1 MARDRLE
8 GILNLYKPA
17 GKTSRQAIDPIAR
30 WVRPNK
36 CGHAGTLD
44 PLAEGVLV
52 VCVGKATRLISC
64 IQEQRK
70 IYRAVFLFGQ
80 TSDTDDITGE
90 VRINASAPIPSRA
103 DIELALPQFVGAI
116 QQVPPQY
123 SAVHVEGQRAY
134 ALARKGEAPEL
145 EARTVQVYRIELLDY
160 AHPRLELEIECGSGT
175 YIRSIGRDLGQKLG
189 CGALMSA
196 LVRTR
201 IGPFDADSAVRLAD
215 LTRDN
220 MATHLQPALRAV
232 EHLPRQSCTGEA
244 LQALS
249 QGRRIPLE
257 LPGLTAGASLAL
269 VTPDGT
275 LGALGEVRDDGTIQ
289 PTIVFVAG
297 D

>member
-1 MARDRLE
+1 MARERLE

-17 GKTSRQAIDPIAR
+17 GKTSRQAIDPLAR

-70 IYRAVFLFGQ
+70 VYRAVFLLGQ
-80 TSDTDDITGE
+80 TSDTDDITGQ
-90 VRINASAPIPSRA
+90 VDIHASAPIPSRT
-103 DIELALPQFVGAI
+103 DIEQALPQFVGAI
-116 QQVPPQY
+116 DQVPPQY

-134 ALARKGEAPEL
+134 ALARKGEALEL

-160 AHPRLELEIECGSGT
+160 VHPRLELEIECGSGT

-189 CGALMSA
+189 CGALMSE

-201 IGPFDADSAVRLAD
+201 IGLFDAKSAVRLED

-220 MATHLQPALRAV
+220 ITAHLQPALCAV
-232 EHLPRQSCTGEA
+232 EHLPRQTCTAEA

-249 QGRRIPLE
+249 QGRRIALQ
-257 LPGLTAGASLAL
+257 LPKLATGTLLAL
-269 VTPDGT
+269 VTPEGV
-275 LGALGEVRDDGTIQ
+275 LASVGEVRDDGTIQ

>member
-1 MARDRLE
+1 MGRERLE

-17 GKTSRQAIDPIAR
+17 GKTSRHAIDPIAR
-30 WVRPNK
+30 WARPAK

-70 IYRAVFLFGQ
+70 IYRAVFLLGQ
-80 TSDTDDITGE
+80 TSDTDDITGQ
-90 VRINASAPIPSRA
+90 IDFHTTAPIPLRA
-103 DIELALPQFVGAI
+103 DIEQALPQFVGAI

-134 ALARKGEAPEL
+134 ALARKGEALEL
-145 EARTVQVYRIELLDY
+145 EARTVQVYRIDLLDY

-189 CGALMSA
+189 CGALMSE
-196 LVRTR
+196 LIRTR
-201 IGPFDADSAVRLAD
+201 IGPFDAESAVRLED

-220 MATHLQPALRAV
+220 IAAHLQPALRAV
-232 EHLPRQSCTGEA
+232 EHLPRQSCSAEA
-244 LQALS
+244 LQSLS
-249 QGRRIPLE
+249 QGRRIPVESAE
-257 LPGLTAGASLAL
+257 LAAGSSLAL
-269 VTPDGT
+269 LTPEGA
-275 LGALGEVRDDGTIQ
+275 LAALGEVREERVIQ
-289 PTIVFVAG
+289 PTIVFIAS

>member
-1 MARDRLE
+1 MARERLE

-70 IYRAVFLFGQ
+70 IYRVAFLFGQ
-80 TSDTDDITGE
+80 ISDTDDITGE
-90 VRINASAPIPSRA
+90 VHINTSAPIPTRT
-103 DIELALPQFVGAI
+103 DIEQALPQFVGAI
-116 QQVPPQY
+116 EQVPPQY
-123 SAVHVEGQRAY
+123 SAVHVEGKRAY
-134 ALARKGEAPEL
+134 ALARRGEAPEL
-145 EARTVQVYRIELLDY
+145 EARTVQVYRIELIEY
-160 AHPRLELEIECGSGT
+160 VPPRLQLEIECGSGT

-189 CGALMSA
+189 CGALMSE

-201 IGPFDADSAVRLAD
+201 IGSFRAESAVRLED

-220 MATHLQPALRAV
+220 IAARLQPALRAV
-232 EHLPRQSCTGEA
+232 EHLPRQNCSAEH

-249 QGRRIPLE
+249 QGRRIPIESADLNGRT
-257 LPGLTAGASLAL
+257 LLAL
-269 VTPDGT
+269 ISPECA
-275 LGALGEVRDDGTIQ
+275 LAALGEVRDDGTIQ

>member
-1 MARDRLE
+1 MARERLE

-52 VCVGKATRLISC
+52 VCVGKSTRLISC
-64 IQEQRK
+64 IQEQHK
-70 IYRAVFLFGQ
+70 VYRAVFLFGQ

-90 VRINASAPIPSRA
+90 VQINESAPLPSRA
-103 DIELALPQFVGAI
+103 DVEQALPQFVGAI
-116 QQVPPQY
+116 EQVPPQF
-123 SAVHVEGQRAY
+123 SAVHVDGKRAY
-134 ALARKGEAPEL
+134 ALARRGEAPEL
-145 EARTVQVYRIELLDY
+145 EARTVHVYRIELLDY
-160 AHPRLELEIECGSGT
+160 VQPRLELEIECGSGT

-189 CGALMSA
+189 CGALMSE

-201 IGPFDADSAVRLAD
+201 IGPFDAESAVPLED

-220 MATHLQPALRAV
+220 LAVHLQPALRAV
-232 EHLPRQSCTGEA
+232 ESLPRQTCTEEG

-257 LPGLTAGASLAL
+257 LPELATGTSLAL
-269 VTPDGT
+269 VTSVSV
-275 LGALGEVRDDGTIQ
+275 LAALGEVRDDGTIQ

>member
-1 MARDRLE
+1 MARERLE
-8 GILNLYKPA
+8 GILHLYKPA
-17 GKTSRQAIDPIAR
+17 GKTSRHAIAPIAR

-52 VCVGKATRLISC
+52 VCVGRATRLISC
-64 IQEQRK
+64 VQDQHK
-70 IYRAVFLFGQ
+70 VYRAVFLLGQ

-90 VRINASAPIPSRA
+90 VQINAAAPVPSRA
-103 DIELALPQFVGAI
+103 DVEQALPQFIGAI
-116 QQVPPQY
+116 EQVPPQY

-145 EARTVQVYRIELLDY
+145 EARAVQVYRIELLGY
-160 AHPRLELEIECGSGT
+160 VHPRLELEIECGSGT

-189 CGALMSA
+189 CGALMSE

-201 IGPFDADSAVRLAD
+201 IGPFDAESAVRLEA

-220 MATHLQPALRAV
+220 LADHLQPALRAV
-232 EHLPRQSCTGEA
+232 EHWPRQTCTEEA
-244 LQALS
+244 LQALR
-249 QGRRIPLE
+249 QGRRISAE
-257 LPGLTAGASLAL
+257 LPELATGASLAL
-269 VTPDGT
+269 VTSEGA
-275 LGALGEVRDDGTIQ
+275 LAALGEVRDDGTIQ